1 MKLHC
6 KKTLLVLFITAGLFI
21 TKEVKGQPLSFAD
34 ALVRAVPGKL
44 IQVTISTNQD
54 NGVVTYMTGTLAE
67 LKDKELQAPGSSAPW
82 IYNGAPPL
90 SLYSSDRTITIN
102 SGPNKAVMSGNPQ
115 FQPFR
120 YDKTDPVAIS
130 IVKDA
135 KGVISATFTMLN
147 AGNTKNT
154 VTLQT
159 IGDLLYGV
167 GAPIAGNQS
176 KIAVYIIAFTGV
188 TNDSQKSK

>member
-21 TKEVKGQPLSFAD
+21 TKEVKGQPVSFAD
-34 ALVRAVPGKL
+34 ALIRAVPGKL
-44 IQVTISTNQD
+44 IQVTIATNQD

-90 SLYSSDRTITIN
+90 QLFSSDRTITLN
-102 SGPNKAVMSGNPQ
+102 GGGKPGVLTDPK

-120 YDKTDPVAIS
+120 LDKTDPVAIS

-147 AGNTKNT
+147 AGNTKIT
-154 VTLQT
+154 ISLQT
-159 IGDLLYGV
+159 VGDLLYGLGTPLV
-167 GAPIAGNQS
+167 GNQS

>member
-44 IQVTISTNQD
+44 IQVTIATNQD

-82 IYNGAPPL
+82 IYNGAPAL
-90 SLYSSDRTITIN
+90 QLFSSDRTITI
-102 SGPNKAVMSGNPQ
+102 GAKGGVLQNPQ
-115 FQPFR
+115 FQPFN
-120 YDKTDPVAIS
+120 YSKTDPVAIS

-147 AGNTKNT
+147 AGNTKIT
-154 VTLQT
+154 IPLQP
-159 IGDLLYGV
+159 IGDLLYGL
-167 GAPIAGNQS
+167 GTPIIGNSS
-176 KIAVYIIAFTGV
+176 KIAIYIVAFTGV

>member
-44 IQVTISTNQD
+44 ISVTISTNQD
-54 NGVVTYMTGTLAE
+54 NGVVTYVTGTLAE

-90 SLYSSDRTITIN
+90 QLFSSDRTITI
-102 SGPNKAVMSGNPQ
+102 GAKAGVLTSPQ
-115 FQPFR
+115 FQPFN
-120 YDKTDPVAIS
+120 YSKTDPVAIS

-135 KGVISATFTMLN
+135 KGVITATFTMLN

-154 VTLQT
+154 VTVQP

-167 GAPIAGNQS
+167 GAPIIGNQS